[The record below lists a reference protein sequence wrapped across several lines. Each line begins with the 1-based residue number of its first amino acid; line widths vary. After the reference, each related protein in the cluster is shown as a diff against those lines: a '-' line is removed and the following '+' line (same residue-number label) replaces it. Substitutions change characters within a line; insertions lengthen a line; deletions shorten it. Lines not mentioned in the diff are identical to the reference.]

1 MLTDTCMKPSFP
13 KNIVRAMVITI
24 AVGIIPAVSFAQK
37 NKRDSSAVA
46 SGKTRDAE
54 SFFTEGEKHFILEN
68 YTKALIYYQKSL
80 EINPNNATVH
90 YKIAEALAQSDKQED
105 KLKASISI
113 ERALALEKKNK
124 YFYLLAAKLYSD
136 LTQFD
141 KAAQV
146 YETMFKQLPESQEHL
161 YELAA
166 IYQYAGQKEDAI
178 RVYTRAE
185 TFSGINEISSLQ
197 KTRLYFEL
205 SQTEDAIREGE
216 KLIDAFPDEEQ
227 FTVAVAETVSQYG
240 FKEKAIGYLEKF
252 IAENKPASSA
262 QMLLAGLYRDT
273 NQEDKARQLLMA
285 SFNDPDLELNSKL
298 IVLGTYNS
306 ELNQARIKKQ
316 PDANKEKFAL
326 ELLTILRKHYPEQEN
341 VHVLGGDLYL
351 TLDQKSDA
359 QKEYLEA
366 IRYGSTSFQVWQN
379 LLYLDMQL
387 EQYENAALHSE
398 QAMEYHPNQAMVY
411 YFNGLANVRR
421 KLYREAAQSLEQAKK
436 LAGTNTAMIGEING
450 LLGEAYN
457 GLKQYEKSDLAYE
470 DALAYNASN
479 ENVLNNYSFYLAVR
493 KVNLDKA
500 EKMSGQLLKNNPNNP
515 AYLDTYAWV
524 LFAREKYRDARKAIE
539 KAITAG
545 PATATYF
552 EHYGDILYKLGDVDN
567 AVKQWEKAR
576 NMLTTIPEVLN
587 KKIANRTI
595 YE

>member
-1 MLTDTCMKPSFP
+1 
-13 KNIVRAMVITI
+13 MVITI

-90 YKIAEALAQSDKQED
+90 YKIAEALSQSDKQED

-227 FTVAVAETVSQYG
+227 FIVAVAETVSQYG

-316 PDANKEKFAL
+316 SDANKEKFAL
-326 ELLTILRKHYPEQEN
+326 ELLTILRKHYPAQEN

-411 YFNGLANVRR
+411 YFNGLANIRR

-493 KVNLDKA
+493 RVNLDKA

>member
-1 MLTDTCMKPSFP
+1 
-13 KNIVRAMVITI
+13 MVITI

-90 YKIAEALAQSDKQED
+90 YKIADALSQSDKQED

-185 TFSGINEISSLQ
+185 IFSGINEISSLQ

-227 FTVAVAETVSQYG
+227 FTVAVAETASQYG

-411 YFNGLANVRR
+411 YFNGLANIRR
-421 KLYREAAQSLEQAKK
+421 KQYREAAQSLEQAKK

>member
-1 MLTDTCMKPSFP
+1 MKPSFP
-13 KNIVRAMVITI
+13 KNIVRATVITI

-146 YETMFKQLPESQEHL
+146 YEIMFKQLPESQEHL

-227 FTVAVAETVSQYG
+227 FIVAVAETVSQYG

-411 YFNGLANVRR
+411 YFNGLANIRR
-421 KLYREAAQSLEQAKK
+421 KQYREAAQSLEQAKK

-493 KVNLDKA
+493 RVNLDKA

>member
-1 MLTDTCMKPSFP
+1 
-13 KNIVRAMVITI
+13 MVITI

-227 FTVAVAETVSQYG
+227 FIVAVAETVSQYG

-252 IAENKPASSA
+252 IAENKPASNA

-411 YFNGLANVRR
+411 YFNGLANIRR
-421 KLYREAAQSLEQAKK
+421 KQYREAAQSLEQAKK

-450 LLGEAYN
+450 LLGEAYH

-493 KVNLDKA
+493 RVNLDKA

>member
-1 MLTDTCMKPSFP
+1 
-13 KNIVRAMVITI
+13 MVITI

-227 FTVAVAETVSQYG
+227 FIVAVAETVSQYG

-326 ELLTILRKHYPEQEN
+326 ELLTILRKNYPEQEN

-411 YFNGLANVRR
+411 YFNGLANIRR
-421 KLYREAAQSLEQAKK
+421 KQYREAAQSLEQAKK

-470 DALAYNASN
+470 DALAYNAGN

>member
-1 MLTDTCMKPSFP
+1 
-13 KNIVRAMVITI
+13 MVITI
-24 AVGIIPAVSFAQK
+24 AVGIIPAVCFAQK

-185 TFSGINEISSLQ
+185 IFSGINEISSLQ

-227 FTVAVAETVSQYG
+227 FIVAVAETVSQYG

-411 YFNGLANVRR
+411 YFNGLANIRR
-421 KLYREAAQSLEQAKK
+421 KQYREAAQSLEQAKK

-470 DALAYNASN
+470 DALAYNAGN

>member
-1 MLTDTCMKPSFP
+1 
-13 KNIVRAMVITI
+13 MVITI

-227 FTVAVAETVSQYG
+227 FIVAVAETVSQYG

-366 IRYGSTSFQVWQN
+366 IRYGSSSFQVWQN

-411 YFNGLANVRR
+411 YFNGLANIRR

-450 LLGEAYN
+450 LLGEAYH

>member
-1 MLTDTCMKPSFP
+1 
-13 KNIVRAMVITI
+13 MVITI

-240 FKEKAIGYLEKF
+240 LKEKAIGYLEKF

-351 TLDQKSDA
+351 TLDQKSNA

-387 EQYENAALHSE
+387 EQYENAVLHSE

-411 YFNGLANVRR
+411 YFNGLANIRR
-421 KLYREAAQSLEQAKK
+421 KQYREAAQSLEQAKK

-450 LLGEAYN
+450 MLGEAYH

-545 PATATYF
+545 PANATYF

>member
-1 MLTDTCMKPSFP
+1 
-13 KNIVRAMVITI
+13 MVITI

-90 YKIAEALAQSDKQED
+90 YKIAEALSQSDKQED

-227 FTVAVAETVSQYG
+227 FIVAVAETVSQYG

-411 YFNGLANVRR
+411 YFNGLANIRR
-421 KLYREAAQSLEQAKK
+421 KQYREAAQSLEQAKK

-470 DALAYNASN
+470 DALAYNAGN

>member
-1 MLTDTCMKPSFP
+1 
-13 KNIVRAMVITI
+13 MVITI

-90 YKIAEALAQSDKQED
+90 YKIAEALSQSDKQED

-185 TFSGINEISSLQ
+185 IFSGINEISSLQ

-227 FTVAVAETVSQYG
+227 FIVAVAETVSQYG

-316 PDANKEKFAL
+316 SDANKEKFAL
-326 ELLTILRKHYPEQEN
+326 ELLTILRKNYPEQEN

-411 YFNGLANVRR
+411 YFNGLANIRR
-421 KLYREAAQSLEQAKK
+421 KQYREAAQSLEQAKK
-436 LAGTNTAMIGEING
+436 LAGTNSAMIGEING

-470 DALAYNASN
+470 DALAYNAGN

-493 KVNLDKA
+493 RVNLDKA

>member
-1 MLTDTCMKPSFP
+1 
-13 KNIVRAMVITI
+13 MVITI

-227 FTVAVAETVSQYG
+227 FIVAVAETVSQYG

-411 YFNGLANVRR
+411 YFNGLANIRR
-421 KLYREAAQSLEQAKK
+421 KQYREAAQSLEQAKK

-470 DALAYNASN
+470 DALAYNAGN

>member
-1 MLTDTCMKPSFP
+1 ML
-13 KNIVRAMVITI
+13 ITI

-185 TFSGINEISSLQ
+185 IFSGINEISSLQ

-227 FTVAVAETVSQYG
+227 FIVAVAETVSQYG

-298 IVLGTYNS
+298 IVLGTYNG

-421 KLYREAAQSLEQAKK
+421 KQYREAAQSLEQAKK

-470 DALAYNASN
+470 DALAYNAGN

-493 KVNLDKA
+493 RVNLDKA